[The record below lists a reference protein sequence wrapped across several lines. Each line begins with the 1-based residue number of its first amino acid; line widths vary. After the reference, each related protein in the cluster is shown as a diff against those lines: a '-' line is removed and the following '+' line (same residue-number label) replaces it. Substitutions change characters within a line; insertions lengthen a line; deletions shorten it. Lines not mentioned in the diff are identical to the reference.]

1 VTLGRQL
8 RRPELPPV
16 GARWGEAVVP
26 ETSVYRFLAR
36 ERTRLFPPGL
46 FADLFAATGRGPS
59 MTAPA
64 AAPPAESSV
73 VLA

>member
-1 VTLGRQL
+1 
-8 RRPELPPV
+8 
-16 GARWGEAVVP
+16 
-26 ETSVYRFLAR
+26 
-36 ERTRLFPPGL
+36 L